1 MCLTPPACRRRRRR
15 AGGTTWV
22 YVRCDC
28 ERLRYDLKNPSTSVD
43 AESLALNGT
52 TDALTRRWSARAAS
66 GRQKT
71 YSHHPPTPPYC
82 ARHAVPHWGAIEA
95 DEPEHGEA
103 GAVVLDRVGWR
114 VWSRINT
121 HTHTHAALCA
131 VACGAGLLVR
141 SMRAHMHIEHTER

>member
-1 MCLTPPACRRRRRR
+1 MPVFSWRDRHHSGELWMCLTPPACRRRRRR

-71 YSHHPPTPPYC
+71 YSHHPPTPPY
-82 ARHAVPHWGAIEA
+82 RLSTTSSRLWSVDSFQHSSTIIK
-95 DEPEHGEA
+95 
-103 GAVVLDRVGWR
+103 VLLTFYVVGWCNAER
-114 VWSRINT
+114 P
-121 HTHTHAALCA
+121 
-131 VACGAGLLVR
+131 GLKDVLL
-141 SMRAHMHIEHTER
+141 